1 MQNMKLILALIT
13 SSAVFASPATTSG
26 AVAGKTTQSGS
37 IDGVNGKV
45 TVEGA
50 IAGTAGE
57 ENGRVNASGAT
68 AGRANGEIDGF
79 GTFEVEGAAAGR
91 VGADQKAGTAAA
103 EGAIAGRAKSSQG
116 YGVEGAAAGRTWA
129 NDKGQYGYEGAIN
142 GCYKL
147 PNKAVVCWVQSGK
160 STPGF
165 YDEKGAGYGTL
176 PGNGWDKTDIPK
188 WYNNSTKTTVDTK
201 STSGAQ
207 SMVISIG
214 SLIAGVAAL
223 VL

>member
-1 MQNMKLILALIT
+1 MQSMKIILALMASI
-13 SSAVFASPATTSG
+13 AVFASPATTSG

-37 IDGVNGKV
+37 VDGVSGQV

-50 IAGTAGE
+50 VAGSAGAD
-57 ENGRVNASGAT
+57 NGMVDANGAA

-79 GTFEVEGAAAGR
+79 GSFEVEGAAAGR
-91 VGADQKAGTAAA
+91 AGANQNTGTATA
-103 EGAIAGRAKSSQG
+103 EGAMAGRAKSSQG
-116 YGVEGAAAGRTWA
+116 YGVEGAAAGRVWG

-142 GCYKL
+142 GCYKV

-165 YDEKGAGYGTL
+165 YDEKGTGYGTL
-176 PGNGWDKTDIPK
+176 PGNGWDKTDIPG
-188 WYNNSTKTTVDTK
+188 WYNNSTKTVVDSK

-207 SMVISIG
+207 SMVLSIG
-214 SLIAGVAAL
+214 SLIAGAAAL